1 MTDSLADLREE
12 QYALR
17 HEVAA
22 ARGPRDVVRA
32 TGADTVTFL
41 QGQLSQDV
49 EALSEGEVAP
59 ALLLE
64 PGGKVVAWLRVW
76 RRAGDEVLM
85 DVEAGCG
92 QAVLDRLNRFKLR
105 VQVDLELR
113 SWELVSLRGPR
124 TTMPSCPPTVLAATV
139 DWAGLYGID
148 LLGPE
153 VTVPQGVRQVAPE
166 ALHAVRVEAGW
177 PAMGA
182 ELGPDLDPLVIP
194 AEAGTWLVDASV
206 SFTKGCYTGQELV
219 ARVDSRGSNTPR
231 HLRGLVVTA
240 DAAPEPGAEVL
251 VGGQDRGTLTSVA
264 WSAELGATVALGY
277 LHRSVDPGDTV
288 TLRWQGSDGQ
298 PVVGDAVVRDLP
310 LVAG

>member
-1 MTDSLADLREE
+1 MTDVRADQREE

-17 HEVAA
+17 HDVAA
-22 ARGPRDVVRA
+22 VRLPRDVVRA
-32 TGADTVTFL
+32 TGADALTFL

-49 EALSEGEVAP
+49 DAMAEGEVAP

-76 RRAGDEVLM
+76 RRAGGEVLM
-85 DVEAGCG
+85 DVDAGSG
-92 QAVLDRLNRFKLR
+92 QAVLDRLDRFKLR
-105 VQVDLELR
+105 VQVDLELLT
-113 SWELVSLRGPR
+113 WELVSVRGPR
-124 TTMPSCPPTVLAATV
+124 TREPNCPPTVLPVPV
-139 DWAGLYGID
+139 DWAGLRGLD

-153 VTVPQGVRQVAPE
+153 VSVPQGVREVGPE

-182 ELGPDLDPLVIP
+182 ELGPQLDPLVIP

-231 HLRGLVVTA
+231 HLRGLLVTSDVV
-240 DAAPEPGAEVL
+240 PGPGAEVL
-251 VGGQDRGTLTSVA
+251 VDGQDRGALTSVA
-264 WSAELGATVALGY
+264 WSAELNAAVALGY
-277 LHRSVDPGDTV
+277 LHRSVEPGRSV
-288 TLRWQGSDGQ
+288 VLRWLGDDGQ

-310 LVAG
+310 LVSG